1 MDKLQDELTAA
12 DLAKWRELHT
22 DSGFWYSKPILRL
35 VDEVER
41 QCEQLE
47 RARDEYQQEV
57 EPSIRM
63 RDRCGGG
70 QTEEE
75 ELAEMMAAYD
85 DAVKGEEDG

>member
-47 RARDEYQQEV
+47 RARELYLSVLCRACKNTPMGDAEYADGK
-57 EPSIRM
+57 RTY
-63 RDRCGGG
+63 D
-70 QTEEE
+70 E
-75 ELAEMMAAYD
+75 ELRKER
-85 DAVKGEEDG
+85 V